1 MSRTAIRKDK
11 QRYRGETGRERFKVL
26 LVEDSRMFTVAL
38 SAQITQNAAAAVET
52 CSTLAEMKLALE
64 KRSNAY
70 AVLVVDL
77 NLQDSPGTQV
87 LEAVAECGIP
97 TIVFTGN
104 FAFDKFD
111 LPHGA
116 NIAEFILKDS
126 PNVFEDVVSSVKRL
140 LANDEIRVLVV
151 SEKPEVRQLAL
162 SLLRGRRFLTSE
174 ACSAAEALSLMND
187 LPDIGLAVI
196 DNALPDM
203 PGETLVRTLRQ
214 EFSVERLRIVGTAV
228 AGSSRSSSSTFRR
241 SGADDYIVQP
251 FSEDEFHQ
259 RVATNIDTLSHFRK
273 LQAIASRDF
282 LTDMYNRRHF
292 FERGPILVRHCLE
305 QGESVCAAVMD
316 IDHFKKFNDA
326 YGHETGDLVL
336 KAVARKVRELVGDEY
351 HLSARLGG
359 EEFALLFRSM
369 NLEEATVFCDHL
381 REEVARTKVLA
392 EEEELSVTI
401 SIGLAEITEIET
413 FDNYLHAADQYL
425 YMAKNSCRN
434 RVFSDYSIVQMFSE
448 RSANNSA

>member
-1 MSRTAIRKDK
+1 
-11 QRYRGETGRERFKVL
+11 
-26 LVEDSRMFTVAL
+26 MFTVAL
-38 SAQITQNAAAAVET
+38 SDQIAQNAAVVVET
-52 CSTLAEMKLALE
+52 CSTLAEMESALAAQP
-64 KRSNAY
+64 NGY

-77 NLQDSPGTQV
+77 NLKDSPGTQV
-87 LEAVAECGIP
+87 LEAVAESRIP

-104 FAFDKFD
+104 FSVDKYDFP
-111 LPHGA
+111 LGA

-140 LANDEIRVLVV
+140 LGNDEIRVLVV
-151 SEKPEVRQLAL
+151 SETPEVRHFAL

-174 ACSAAEALSLMND
+174 ACSASEALSLMNE
-187 LPDIGLAVI
+187 LPDIGLAII

-203 PGETLVRTLRQ
+203 SGEALVRQLRQ
-214 EFSVERLRIVGTAV
+214 DFSVERLRIVGTAV
-228 AGSSRSSSSTFRR
+228 GGSPRSSASTFRR
-241 SGADDYIVQP
+241 AGADDYIVQP

-259 RVATNIDTLSHFRK
+259 RVAANIDTLSHFRR

-316 IDHFKKFNDA
+316 IDHFKKFNDT

-359 EEFALLFRSM
+359 EEFALLFRNM
-369 NLEEATVFCDHL
+369 NLEEATVFCDRL
-381 REEVARTKVLA
+381 RDEVARTKVLA

-425 YMAKNSCRN
+425 YMAKNSGRN

-448 RSANNSA
+448 RPSSKSA